1 MNEKNMVRG
10 FLWGKGPFYILYS
23 TMFYSVL
30 KIFIHVNLFSW
41 EQTKK
46 AVVHMLFILFFV
58 ILNFNC
64 LLEIGICV
72 ILNNTVVASTLRYL
86 ICSVILQL
94 DFIFLQKVIKRSLNQ
109 LRPIVPVKRHDWVI
123 NKNSFTILYI
133 NNQGSKI
140 KFVSPLFMGQIFL
153 SIFFSGGGGLCY
165 MGGLMVRSCHVES
178 KSVKVS
184 QMHFPVI

>member
-1 MNEKNMVRG
+1 
-10 FLWGKGPFYILYS
+10 
-23 TMFYSVL
+23 MF
-30 KIFIHVNLFSW
+30 
-41 EQTKK
+41 
-46 AVVHMLFILFFV
+46 FILFFV
-58 ILNFNC
+58 ILNFSC
-64 LLEIGICV
+64 LLKIGICF
-72 ILNNTVVASTLRYL
+72 ILDNTVVASTLRYL
-86 ICSVILQL
+86 IRSVILHL

-153 SIFFSGGGGLCY
+153 AFFFRGGGLCY

-178 KSVKVS
+178 KSLKVS